1 LKVKSP
7 KAGSRVVASRAGNTI
22 TIDSWRDLGELTIR
36 LDDRMVDLDQPVIV
50 RTPTTVLHDG
60 PVTRNR
66 KVMEATLAERGDP
79 TGIYTAE
86 VTVTLPA
93 TTSEPAPA
101 PTGQATP
108 AKAP

>member
-1 LKVKSP
+1 
-7 KAGSRVVASRAGNTI
+7 
-22 TIDSWRDLGELTIR
+22 
-36 LDDRMVDLDQPVIV
+36 MQPVIV
-50 RTPTTVLHDG
+50 RTPTAVLHDG

-101 PTGQATP
+101 PAGGATP